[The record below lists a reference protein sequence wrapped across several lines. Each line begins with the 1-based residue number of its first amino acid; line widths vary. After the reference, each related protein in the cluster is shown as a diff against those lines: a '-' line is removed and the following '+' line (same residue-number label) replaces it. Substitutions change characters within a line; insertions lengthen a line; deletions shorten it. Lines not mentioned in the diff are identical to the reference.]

1 MPQPAKHLFANVR
14 KISDFRPDVTAI
26 VLFGMEATDGNPVY
40 LEIRF
45 LDYDALE
52 IEGDHLMLSL
62 EEAMDSAET
71 EYGIL
76 KSDWRPMT
84 ELEIQRIPFFVGG
97 KRV

>member
-1 MPQPAKHLFANVR
+1 MPFLVRHLFANVR
-14 KISDFRPDVTAI
+14 KTSDFRPDVTAI
-26 VLFGMEATDGNPVY
+26 VLFGLEATDGNPVY

-45 LDYDALE
+45 LNYDALE

-71 EYGIL
+71 EFGIL
-76 KSDWRPMT
+76 QSDWRPMT
-84 ELEIQRIPFFVGG
+84 ESEIQRIPFFVGG